1 MRPMVR
7 VPVAGEPVTIDWAR
21 SVSQE
26 IRACRILPGV
36 GYTIEQSS
44 RGVRLN
50 LGPKVRQEKVVE
62 STALEP
68 FTVRWH
74 TTEKD
79 TNGQLEVYLPFG
91 SMTTADDCKPINT
104 PASATR
110 GHDEE
115 RGWYAIELS
124 ESAKQHSIAVY
135 VMPGEHMIA
144 VDRGAEIAKK
154 YEDGAFTKISLC
166 TFYSETK
173 EIDGSNLGKKLM
185 GLYSDIRN
193 TVCRLSYTLEQDE
206 VTKKWSV
213 SKVEMVSCEFT
224 AGGTTLVADDIE
236 VPESATSAW
245 MKINHD
251 YSGYSLEIVFDPS
264 DTKNSD
270 DYTYMKLYDLKNRY
284 VTADY
289 RLSPNKILFLY

>member
-1 MRPMVR
+1 MVR

-36 GYTIEQSS
+36 GYSIEQSS

-50 LGPKVRQEKVVE
+50 LGPRIKQQEVVASE
-62 STALEP
+62 ATLEP

-74 TTEKD
+74 TTGKD

-91 SMTTADDCKPINT
+91 SMTTTDDCKPINT

-124 ESAKQHSIAVY
+124 EDAKQHSIAVY
-135 VMPGEHMIA
+135 VMHGEHMIA

-166 TFYSETK
+166 TFNSETK
-173 EIDGSNLGKKLM
+173 VIDGSNLGKKLM
-185 GLYSDIRN
+185 GLYSNISN
-193 TVCRLSYTLEQDE
+193 TVCRLRYTLERDE
-206 VTKKWSV
+206 VTKKRSV
-213 SKVEMVSCEFT
+213 SKVEMVNCVFK
-224 AGGTTLVADDIE
+224 AGGIILVADDIE

-264 DTKNSD
+264 DTKDSD

-284 VTADY
+284 VTTDY
-289 RLSPNKILFLY
+289 RLSPNNILFLY